1 MEDKVNRLLSKLKK
15 CAAITNDVYNDL
27 YVSGSTPGILYGLPK
42 IHKLLTPLRP
52 IFAACGTPTYKLA
65 KYLVPILAPLTEN
78 QFTVKNSY
86 QFATEVHD
94 LQLTP
99 NSIMASFDIVS
110 LFTNIPVLETIDICI
125 RSLFDSKDTLAGITK
140 NLFRSMLELSVL
152 NSFFLFDSKL
162 YKQKDGVGMGLPLG
176 PTFANI
182 FLCFHEQRWL
192 DDCPAEF
199 KPSYYRRYVDD
210 CFLIFDDPSHIDSFL
225 NYLNGRHPKMKFTKE
240 VENNGSL
247 PFLDVNVER
256 SGSRLTTSVY
266 RKPSFTGL
274 GLSFSVSSPKR

>member
-1 MEDKVNRLLSKLKK
+1 M
-15 CAAITNDVYNDL
+15 YNDL

-86 QFATEVHD
+86 QFASEVHD

-140 NLFRSMLELSVL
+140 NIFRSMLELSVL
-152 NSFFLFDSKL
+152 NSFFLFDS
-162 YKQKDGVGMGLPLG
+162 
-176 PTFANI
+176 
-182 FLCFHEQRWL
+182 R
-192 DDCPAEF
+192 
-199 KPSYYRRYVDD
+199 
-210 CFLIFDDPSHIDSFL
+210 
-225 NYLNGRHPKMKFTKE
+225 
-240 VENNGSL
+240 
-247 PFLDVNVER
+247 
-256 SGSRLTTSVY
+256 
-266 RKPSFTGL
+266 
-274 GLSFSVSSPKR
+274 